1 MGYLEVIVDVLVAV
15 VVVVAEVVAAVV
27 VAVAVALWRNSAYSH
42 PAYSGPVAYLEPHNR
57 VYLCRAVFNP
67 INVRIHLPLSPLPTP
82 CSAPAVKQNGS
93 IQ

>member
-67 INVRIHLPLSPLPTP
+67 INVGIHLPLSP
-82 CSAPAVKQNGS
+82 
-93 IQ
+93 